1 MRPDGASARTSTP
14 VTVRDATF
22 EVLRRRGMTKIFSNP
37 GSTEVPF
44 LVDLPSDL
52 EFVLALHEGS
62 VVGIA
67 TGYALGRG
75 QPSFVLLH
83 TTPGLGN
90 AVSALATSRVNRAPL
105 VVAVGQQDRRH
116 LAHEPFLAGKL
127 AGLAGEYPVWV
138 DQPVRPQDVPGCA
151 RAGLARGADA
161 PRAGARDR
169 ADGRLAGPGA
179 RAARVRRSRP
189 SRPGGR
195 GGRRRGRGARAAAR
209 AGRVSGARRRR
220 RSRRS
225 GDVGRSR
232 RARRAPRRAGLAG
245 ALRRARRLSADAPA
259 LRGRPLRRPRQAPRG
274 ALRPRR
280 RPRRGCSRLPPVRLR
295 GRPVRRGRNG
305 RRRRHRGSRRGAA
318 QPRAA
323 RRARAA
329 GVGVRR
335 ARRTS
340 AAAGRRAAGAEAGLR
355 AARARATRCAPGT
368 SSPSWPTACRKDAI
382 VLEEAPSNRPEL
394 LARLPARDNLG
405 LISPAMGGLGFA
417 MPAAIGLRLALPSRP
432 VVAIIGDG
440 SSLYAIQSLWSAA
453 TYGSGALFVILKN
466 GGYAIMDRLA
476 EHEGGA
482 SAWPNVDVDIA
493 GLARDLRL
501 RRAADSRPR
510 LATGGARRGRPRPRR
525 PQRAAPARGHG
536 RAGLRLQSLASPRP
550 RPPPR
555 RSGGASP
562 TAPPR

>member
-1 MRPDGASARTSTP
+1 
-14 VTVRDATF
+14 
-22 EVLRRRGMTKIFSNP
+22 MTKIFSNP

-75 QPSFVLLH
+75 RPSFVLLH

-138 DQPVRPQDVPGCA
+138 DQPVRPQDVPGS
-151 RAGLARGADA
+151 L
-161 PRAGARDR
+161 DR
-169 ADGRLAGPGA
+169 AWHEAQT
-179 RAARVRRSRP
+179 
-189 SRPGGR
+189 
-195 GGRRRGRGARAAAR
+195 RRG
-209 AGRVSGARRRR
+209 
-220 RSRRS
+220 
-225 GDVGRSR
+225 
-232 RARRAPRRAGLAG
+232 P
-245 ALRRARRLSADAPA
+245 ALVIVPMDDWQAPA
-259 LRGRPLRRPRQAPRG
+259 PQPYEYAAPD
-274 ALRPRR
+274 
-280 RPRRGCSRLPPVRLR
+280 RLL
-295 GRPVRRGRNG
+295 
-305 RRRRHRGSRRGAA
+305 
-318 QPRAA
+318 
-323 RRARAA
+323 
-329 GVGVRR
+329 
-335 ARRTS
+335 
-340 AAAGRRAAGAEAGLR
+340 RAAGADPAAVEALAALLESAQSPVVVAGAGADTPEAWEALSALAERLAAPVWQEPFGARAGFPQTHPLYMGDLSADRARLR
-355 AARARATRCAPGT
+355 AALSGHDVVLVVGAPAFRQYGYAEGPFVEDGTVVVVVTEDPAEAQRSRAQLSVLAPSASVCAALAERLPQRDGARPAPRQPLEQPAAGDPLRAGHVLDALATRLPENAV
-368 SSPSWPTACRKDAI
+368 

-394 LARLPARDNLG
+394 LARLPARQNLG

-417 MPAAIGLRLALPSRP
+417 MPASIGLRLALPDRP

-453 TYGSGALFVILKN
+453 TYGSGPLLVILKN

-493 GLARDLRL
+493 GLAEMFGCESRRIADLDAL
-501 RRAADSRPR
+501 RQTLDEVVPGLADRTEPLLLEVTVQPDPVFR
-510 LATGGARRGRPRPRR
+510 T
-525 PQRAAPARGHG
+525 
-536 RAGLRLQSLASPRP
+536 
-550 RPPPR
+550 
-555 RSGGASP
+555 
-562 TAPPR
+562 